1 MTENDLVSSMLGSL
15 QRVTKPSRHLSAS
28 AGTMFLDFPPELKGT
43 LIRRQVT
50 FTEPWG
56 DRFSSG
62 VAVFPRSN
70 RIIVNEN
77 GVFIPQN
84 VLGNDVVVES
94 ERELLHGGGVR
105 VIVSAQ
111 PRNRQVEPPRRVE
124 VIDCSREL
132 QWVKEHRHEYTDQ
145 WVALDGDRLLAYGP
159 NALEVYDEARNLGVP
174 VPSVLRVE
182 ASDELA
188 VSRQQA
194 DATESLEREFKSLA
208 ARWRNETTHL
218 SISSE
223 KANNFAYQQI
233 IGMGEQVLPLIFRE
247 LETTTSD
254 WFWALRAIARDRAPV
269 IRAEDRGRVRR
280 IAEIWMEWGKQN
292 GYVSG

>member
-15 QRVTKPSRHLSAS
+15 QRVTKPSHHPSGS
-28 AGTMFLDFPPELKGT
+28 AGTWPVGVSPELQGAF
-43 LIRRQVT
+43 IRQQVT
-50 FTEPWG
+50 FVEQWG
-56 DRFSSG
+56 DRFSGG

-70 RIIVNEN
+70 RIIVNET
-77 GVFIPQN
+77 GVFIPQD
-84 VLGNDVVVES
+84 VLGKDVIVES
-94 ERELLHGGGVR
+94 GGVR

-132 QWVKEHRHEYTDQ
+132 QWVKEHRHEYVDQ
-145 WVALDGDRLLAYGP
+145 WVALDGDRLLAHGP
-159 NALEVYDEARNLGVP
+159 NAREVYDEARNLGVP

-194 DATESLEREFKSLA
+194 NATGSLEREFISLA
-208 ARWRNETTHL
+208 ERWRNETTHL

-233 IGMGEQVLPLIFRE
+233 VGMGEQVLPLIFRE

>member
-1 MTENDLVSSMLGSL
+1 MTENDLLSSMQGSL
-15 QRVTKPSRHLSAS
+15 QQVTKPSRHLSAS
-28 AGTMFLDFPPELKGT
+28 AGTRFLDFLPELKGA

-132 QWVKEHRHEYTDQ
+132 EWVKQHRHEYVGQ
-145 WVALDGDRLLAYGP
+145 WVALDGDRLLANGP
-159 NALEVYDEARNLGVP
+159 VAREVYDKARGLGVQ
-174 VPSVLRVE
+174 VPTVLRIE
-182 ASDELA
+182 ASDELP
-188 VSRQQA
+188 
-194 DATESLEREFKSLA
+194 FGG
-208 ARWRNETTHL
+208 W
-218 SISSE
+218 
-223 KANNFAYQQI
+223 
-233 IGMGEQVLPLIFRE
+233 
-247 LETTTSD
+247 
-254 WFWALRAIARDRAPV
+254 
-269 IRAEDRGRVRR
+269 
-280 IAEIWMEWGKQN
+280 
-292 GYVSG
+292 